1 MIVLKLGHNKAEAF
15 CLVFADKSVM
25 KSNSH
30 VNFVKIWHLR
40 NSELIIPHC
49 I

>member
-15 CLVFADKSVM
+15 CLVFADITVM
-25 KSNSH
+25 KFNSH
-30 VNFVKIWHLR
+30 AKFVKIWHSR